1 MSRCL
6 SGMCIWSVVVG
17 LRCSI
22 FFCGGLLLKM
32 LGRIRRVFRAWVVW
46 VERFD
51 CVREVSCYYDYGF
64 CVEGARVVD

>member
-6 SGMCIWSVVVG
+6 IGGCIWCVVVG
-17 LRCSI
+17 WRFSI
-22 FFCGGLLLKM
+22 FFFGGWLLM
-32 LGRIRRVFRAWVVW
+32 LGRIRWVFRGLVVW

-64 CVEGARVVD
+64 GVEGARVVD

>member
-1 MSRCL
+1 MCRCL
-6 SGMCIWSVVVG
+6 IGGCIWSVVVG

-32 LGRIRRVFRAWVVW
+32 LGRIKRVFRDLAVR

-51 CVREVSCYYDYGF
+51 SVYEVSCYYDYGF
-64 CVEGARVVD
+64 FVEGARVVD

>member
-1 MSRCL
+1 
-6 SGMCIWSVVVG
+6 
-17 LRCSI
+17 
-22 FFCGGLLLKM
+22 M
-32 LGRIRRVFRAWVVW
+32 LGRIKRVFKGLVVW